1 MYLIKYLKS
10 LKSHEIIVHD
20 FNKINVTLI
29 QGFEKWQTIVKL
41 QVNIVIQLT
50 TNNLAINLGSL

>member
-29 QGFEKWQTIVKL
+29 QGLQKWQTIVKL
-41 QVNIVIQLT
+41 QVNTVIQLT